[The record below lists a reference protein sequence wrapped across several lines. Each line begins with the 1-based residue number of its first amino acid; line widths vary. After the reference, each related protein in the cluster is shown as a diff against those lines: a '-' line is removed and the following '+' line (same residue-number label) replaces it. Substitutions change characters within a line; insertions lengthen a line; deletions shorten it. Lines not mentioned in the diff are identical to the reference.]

1 MLREREREVAGAW
14 YQNLR
19 GVGDGTSRGAVDLKG
34 LEVLLQQRDIF
45 QISQFL
51 CLLSEKRSGVPS
63 KR

>member
-1 MLREREREVAGAW
+1 VSTVVPGHVEREEWPAW

-34 LEVLLQQRDIF
+34 LEVLLQKRDIL

-51 CLLSEKRSGVPS
+51 YVK
-63 KR
+63 